1 MFIYPSVF
9 IDVIIVTSAL
19 TDVQYYSFSDNY
31 MMPNNNMINTLC
43 DGLQTG
49 RILPPGVTAKI
60 LGIEPSFELPDH
72 RIEVDALVEFTVT
85 SHPGKPIKAMIELKS
100 RLTPMVLEGVIHQV
114 LQHRNELRRSGS
126 FDDLYPM
133 VAAPYI
139 SESVQARCKELG
151 VGYID
156 LNGTFAL
163 IRGDIYVDVV
173 RPATAFKNPQGIKNI
188 FSGKSR
194 RIIRVLLSNP
204 YRAYRLEELASETQ
218 LSVGQ
223 VSQVTRRLQ
232 NDGLL
237 DRTSEGSILNRP
249 CKLLR
254 VFAQELKTDYV
265 RNRIVL
271 HAFTET
277 PLMQFA
283 SSLREVCERQGIR
296 HAFTLA
302 SGLEPTERN
311 VREELTAAYVNVSPD
326 KLRDDL
332 RLESVGKGANVLLMT
347 PPSADNTE
355 AGGVFYRARKLMNG
369 LTGVNP
375 VQLYVDFTL
384 HGSRGEEQ
392 AEFLIEHALAFR
404 E

>member
-1 MFIYPSVF
+1 
-9 IDVIIVTSAL
+9 
-19 TDVQYYSFSDNY
+19 
-31 MMPNNNMINTLC
+31 MMSHNATIEDLR

-49 RILPPGVTAKI
+49 SILPPGVTAKI
-60 LGIEPSFELPDH
+60 LGIEPSFDLPDH
-72 RIEVDALVEFTVT
+72 RIEVDALVEFTVK
-85 SHPGKPIKAMIELKS
+85 SHPGKPIKAIIELKS

-114 LQHRNELRRSGS
+114 LRYRNELRRTGR

-139 SESVQARCKELG
+139 SESVQTRCKELG

-163 IRGDIYVDVV
+163 IREDIYVDVV
-173 RPATAFKNPQGIKNI
+173 RPASAFKNPQGIKNI

-204 YRAYRLEELASETQ
+204 YHAYRLEELASETQ

-249 CKLLR
+249 RKLLR

-271 HAFTET
+271 NAFTEA

-283 SSLREVCERQGIR
+283 NKLGEACERQGIR

-347 PPSADNTE
+347 PPAADNTDM
-355 AGGVFYRARKLMNG
+355 GGVFYRPRKLMNG

-375 VQLYVDFTL
+375 VQLYVDFTF

-392 AEFLIEHALAFR
+392 ADFLIEHALAFR

>member
-1 MFIYPSVF
+1 MIYMIPHNSM
-9 IDVIIVTSAL
+9 IETL
-19 TDVQYYSFSDNY
+19 T
-31 MMPNNNMINTLC
+31 

-49 RILPPGVTAKI
+49 SILPPGVTAKI
-60 LGIEPSFELPDH
+60 LAIEPSFDLPDH
-72 RIEVDALVEFTVT
+72 RIEVDALVEFTVK
-85 SHPGKPIKAMIELKS
+85 SHPGKPIKAIIELKS

-114 LQHRNELRRSGS
+114 LQYRNELRRSGS

-163 IRGDIYVDVV
+163 IRDDIYVDVV
-173 RPATAFKNPQGIKNI
+173 RPASAFKNPQGIKNI

-194 RIIRVLLSNP
+194 RIIRMLLTNP

-249 CKLLR
+249 RKLLR

-277 PLMQFA
+277 PPMQFA
-283 SSLREVCERQGIR
+283 KGLSELCERQGVR
-296 HAFTLA
+296 YAFTLA

-326 KLRDDL
+326 KLREDL
-332 RLESVGKGANVLLMT
+332 RLETVGKGANVLLMT
-347 PPSADNTE
+347 PPVADNTE
-355 AGGVFYRARKLMNG
+355 AGGVFYRPRKLMNG